1 MSDQTLIYKKRRT
14 TASGASAR
22 LERVRLSSRAVRP
35 RPRPLIL
42 VTASLVLL
50 SVVGPIA
57 VAAQETEEGTET
69 TQTTVDDGGA
79 AVPVPPAEEADEDLP
94 WTARYLPVTIVAL
107 TVLTIG
113 GVAAYYFFR
122 IRGRYEVVEG

>member
-1 MSDQTLIYKKRRT
+1 MSDQTLMYRKRWT

-22 LERVRLSSRAVRP
+22 LKRVRLSSASVRSRP
-35 RPRPLIL
+35 RLLIL
-42 VTASLVLL
+42 VGASLVLL
-50 SVVGPIA
+50 AVVGPVA
-57 VAAQETEEGTET
+57 AAAQETEPGTET
-69 TQTTVDDGGA
+69 TETTLDDGGA
-79 AVPVPPAEEADEDLP
+79 AVPVPPAEEADDSLP

-122 IRGRYEVVEG
+122 IRGKYEVVSS

>member
-1 MSDQTLIYKKRRT
+1 MRKRRT

-22 LERVRLSSRAVRP
+22 SKRVRLSSASVRSRP
-35 RPRPLIL
+35 RLLIL
-42 VTASLVLL
+42 VGASLVLL
-50 SVVGPIA
+50 AVVGPVA
-57 VAAQETEEGTET
+57 AAAQETEQGTET
-69 TQTTVDDGGA
+69 TETTLDDGGA
-79 AVPVPPAEEADEDLP
+79 AVPVPPAEEADDSLP

-122 IRGRYEVVEG
+122 IRGKYEVVSS